1 MDHFSTFIQS
11 LRQKINKGELER
23 KKIADIVS
31 IHIGVDIKT
40 KDLHIKNNTVRVY
53 KVSDIEKLL
62 MEIETSRGAKPT
74 KNQVRK
80 LLVQHLSD

>member
-1 MDHFSTFIQS
+1 MNILQTKLITIQKAAEILGVTPLT
-11 LRQKINKGELER
+11 LRNWDNSGKFPASRHPIN
-23 KKIADIVS
+23 
-31 IHIGVDIKT
+31 
-40 KDLHIKNNTVRVY
+40 NYRVY

-62 MEIETSRGAKPT
+62 MEIETSRGQKPT

>member
-1 MDHFSTFIQS
+1 MNILQTKLITIKKAAEILGVTPLT
-11 LRQKINKGELER
+11 LRNWDNSGKFPASRHPINGY
-23 KKIADIVS
+23 
-31 IHIGVDIKT
+31 
-40 KDLHIKNNTVRVY
+40 RVY

-62 MEIETSRGAKPT
+62 MDIETSRGTKPT